1 LNLRERDRM
10 IGEVDK
16 SSCLETSKDR
26 AGGLEALGRIAIE
39 EEGEVYDRDEEV
51 GVIDCAFLGA
61 HFGGA
66 GFCKRGLAKIDVVE
80 VKCVFFEKKINS
92 FI

>member
-26 AGGLEALGRIAIE
+26 AGGLEALGGIAIE
-39 EEGEVYDRDEEV
+39 EEGEVYDGYEEV

-66 GFCKRGLAKIDVVE
+66 RLRKGCCGRSE
-80 VKCVFFEKKINS
+80 VCFSRRKLS
-92 FI
+92 L